1 MQLNITQYFTQAQQ
15 AASASTMLS
24 SLIAYLMTWQG
35 LILLGVILLVISAVS
50 HFLGKG
56 LIIAGIILVV
66 MGLAINAGLVL

>member
-1 MQLNITQYFTQAQQ
+1 MQLNITQYVTQAQQ

-24 SLIAYLMTWQG
+24 SLIAYLMSWQG